1 MRRRLVVVTSVLLF
15 LVLAPALAQVPS
27 TDIFLLA
34 VDGDGVG
41 SPRRVTDREGYDNQP
56 QFLPDGKGLVYSS
69 LRDGGT
75 DIYLYDPATEDTR
88 VVVQTPQ
95 SEYSPTPVP
104 GRNAISVVRDYG
116 DLKQQLWSYPLD
128 GGEPDGSF
136 LIVSDSTNGIVRM
149 AGASHDHRISGWSVR
164 LRFLNHPWAAAIHS
178 TPNAMAPRLM

>member
-1 MRRRLVVVTSVLLF
+1 M
-15 LVLAPALAQVPS
+15 
-27 TDIFLLA
+27 
-34 VDGDGVG
+34 DGDGVG

-116 DLKQQLWSYPLD
+116 DLKQQLWSFPLD
-128 GGEPDGSF
+128 GDEPDLLLPDVNPVGYHAWVDRESVILYVLGEPATRRRSLPATPVALRAPSVAGS
-136 LIVSDSTNGIVRM
+136 D
-149 AGASHDHRISGWSVR
+149 
-164 LRFLNHPWAAAIHS
+164 P
-178 TPNAMAPRLM
+178 